1 MLKTVNTP
9 VGPVSVH
16 IQSDDWN
23 CELRNNN
30 PLPGMSCHSFR
41 CRATSLPY
49 SVTRF
54 QSSGVTVSVKDLR
67 SQGTRARDDAGH
79 FVCDEFVA
87 L

>member
-1 MLKTVNTP
+1 M
-9 VGPVSVH
+9 
-16 IQSDDWN
+16 
-23 CELRNNN
+23 
-30 PLPGMSCHSFR
+30 
-41 CRATSLPY
+41 
-49 SVTRF
+49 TRF